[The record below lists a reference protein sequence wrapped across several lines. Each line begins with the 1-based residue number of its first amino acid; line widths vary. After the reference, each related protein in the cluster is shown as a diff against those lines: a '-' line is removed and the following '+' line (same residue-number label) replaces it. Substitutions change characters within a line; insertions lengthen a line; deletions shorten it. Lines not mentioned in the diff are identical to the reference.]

1 MHTGEKRRSTEA
13 HSSFIFSHINPL
25 LGQYGLRLHHCYEI
39 KMIYEERWNSHICVY
54 LQMHVRCRL
63 TRTQLPS
70 LSFCMT
76 VESRWRGSERHSST
90 RITLT
95 GLRVSP
101 RCYVTKVSLN
111 ATTGRWSGE
120 DAGWMSL
127 WLWGGSIGGR
137 ALTSV
142 GLAPQTSP
150 GVCTALRITT
160 ALSMTTSRWIYQH
173 LCLAPTGSEC
183 TWTGQ
188 VAPCP
193 STASPLGP
201 SVTFTRSIAPSQS
214 PSTPG
219 LGWRR
224 MTAL

>member
-1 MHTGEKRRSTEA
+1 
-13 HSSFIFSHINPL
+13 
-25 LGQYGLRLHHCYEI
+25 
-39 KMIYEERWNSHICVY
+39 MIYEERWNSRICVY
-54 LQMHVRCRL
+54 LQMHVRWHL

-70 LSFCMT
+70 LSFCMP

-101 RCYVTKVSLN
+101 RCYVTKASPN

-173 LCLAPTGSEC
+173 LCLAPTRSEC

-201 SVTFTRSIAPSQS
+201 SATFTRSIAPSQS